1 MMGAFGRFG
10 HAHYVLNVLLISSY
24 GVARITR
31 TSAKLAEKEEWLG
44 LTREQQILFVLVG
57 SILFN
62 YRKKATVDGVIAMAF
77 LYAKGSIGGLFYLLD
92 PTLFACYA
100 IAAVLIFLVVP
111 YPKYAGPHK
120 STTLTGA
127 FFNEHVRNGS
137 SGTWLVY
144 LHADWC
150 DECLYHDAMFADLSL
165 AHGTDAVRFGR
176 LDVEAYPDIA
186 KELNIDMNAT
196 TTKQLPSLVLFEGG
210 KETKRLP
217 RFDHT
222 GAVVRTKLDLVRP
235 AC

>member
-44 LTREQQILFVLVG
+44 LTRVQSG
-57 SILFN
+57 TTHD
-62 YRKKATVDGVIAMAF
+62 R
-77 LYAKGSIGGLFYLLD
+77 LLLL
-92 PTLFACYA
+92 T
-100 IAAVLIFLVVP
+100 LIFLVVP

-222 GAVVRTKLDLVRP
+222 GAVVRTKLDLTGVAVYFGFQGLP
-235 AC
+235 HKKHK

>member
-100 IAAVLIFLVVP
+100 IAAVR
-111 YPKYAGPHK
+111 
-120 STTLTGA
+120 T
-127 FFNEHVRNGS
+127 
-137 SGTWLVY
+137 
-144 LHADWC
+144 
-150 DECLYHDAMFADLSL
+150 
-165 AHGTDAVRFGR
+165 HGTDAVRFGR

-222 GAVVRTKLDLVRP
+222 GAVLRTKLDLVRP